1 MASIVDVR
9 LEKSI
14 EISILSMGEKA
25 SLIWVSQ
32 CGLVPRNSL
41 IDYCSV
47 TAGTCHAPCETDME
61 LQPFV

>member
-25 SLIWVSQ
+25 ESDLGVSVWF
-32 CGLVPRNSL
+32 GSAKLF
-41 IDYCSV
+41 D
-47 TAGTCHAPCETDME
+47 
-61 LQPFV
+61 